1 MGGHT
6 PLEAL
11 RFVGE
16 KMREFDEDIWVRNTM
31 ALCDGSHK
39 IVIPDTRKINEA
51 QAVLEVGGEVWYVE
65 RPGFT
70 SNEPCDRQLLAVK
83 EMASRIIL
91 NDGSV
96 EDLQRK
102 VECPLNPA

>member
-1 MGGHT
+1 
-6 PLEAL
+6 LEAL

-31 ALCDGSHK
+31 ILCGGDIK
-39 IVIPDTRKINEA
+39 AVIPDTRKINEA
-51 QAVLEVGGEVWYVE
+51 QTVLEAGGEVWYVE

-102 VECPLNPA
+102 VTYSLR